1 MKTITK
7 DNWLEVDSIVASGVF
22 ARFSMTNTSVKPLTA
37 SDWVERFLTPKL
49 SPNVPEEVREL
60 FEVARGAMLYGV
72 CFYPLFTLGLE
83 QVFRLME
90 AAAKAKAM
98 SLGISMVKANGDYR
112 SYGAILADLFAKK
125 SLTKTEYEWWSNA
138 KEFRNE
144 TTHAMSQSILMPPQI
159 VGMLTS
165 ITEAINRLF
174 E

>member
-1 MKTITK
+1 
-7 DNWLEVDSIVASGVF
+7 VDSIIASGVF
-22 ARFSMTNTSVKPLTA
+22 ARFSMTDGVQPHTA
-37 SDWVERFLTPKL
+37 NDWVQRFLGPKL
-49 SPNVPEEVREL
+49 SANVPDDVREL

-90 AAAKAKAM
+90 AAAKAKATY
-98 SLGISMVKANGDYR
+98 LGISMVNAKGRYR

-125 SLTKTEYEWWSNA
+125 ALSKTEYEYWLNA

-144 TTHAMSQSILMPPQI
+144 TTHASSQPILMPPQV

>member
-7 DNWLEVDSIVASGVF
+7 DNWLEVDSIIASGVF
-22 ARFSMTNTSVKPLTA
+22 ARFSMTDASVQPLTA

-49 SPNVPEEVREL
+49 SPNVPDDVREL
-60 FEVARGAMLYGV
+60 FEVARGSMLYGV

-83 QVFRLME
+83 QAFRLME
-90 AAAKAKAM
+90 AAAKAKAT
-98 SLGISMVKANGDYR
+98 SLGISMVKTKGGYR
-112 SYGAILADLFAKK
+112 SYRAILADLFAKK
-125 SLTKTEYEWWSNA
+125 ALTKTEYEWWSNA

-144 TTHAMSQSILMPPQI
+144 TTHAMSQAILMPPQV
-159 VGMLTS
+159 VGALTS

>member
-7 DNWLEVDSIVASGVF
+7 DNWLEVDSIMASGFF
-22 ARFSMTNTSVKPLTA
+22 ARFSMTDGVKPLPA
-37 SDWVERFLTPKL
+37 NDWVERFLVPTL
-49 SPNVPEEVREL
+49 SPNVPDDVRGL

-72 CFYPLFTLGLE
+72 FFYPLFTLGLE
-83 QVFRLME
+83 QAFRLME
-90 AAAKAKAM
+90 AAAKAKAT
-98 SLGISMVKANGDYR
+98 SLGISMGKTKGRYR
-112 SYGAILADLFAKK
+112 SYGAILAELFAKK
-125 SLTKTEYEWWSNA
+125 ALTKTEYEWWSNA

-144 TTHAMSQSILMPPQI
+144 TTHAMSQPVLMPPQI